1 MRWSQWMVLGTMVLG
16 RPDEINCKTAICAV
30 ASCIATRSV
39 HAVLKYCAY
48 YKCHTRPEHEVALA
62 TDDFLV
68 LGVIEVAI
76 DDLLMVMHTPEPL
89 LDALPFQKTSGAC

>member
-1 MRWSQWMVLGTMVLG
+1 MVAVDGAGNHGLGQAG
-16 RPDEINCKTAICAV
+16 RDKLQDSHLRGRI
-30 ASCIATRSV
+30 CIATRSV